1 MNMDFR
7 FAAAF
12 DLDYK
17 HLPSR
22 LQTALERKLGMLLA
36 NPKHPSLRVKKMEG
50 FDGIFEARFSKGYRF
65 TFQKEGYGYLIRR
78 AGPPDVLKHP

>member
-50 FDGIFEARFSKGYRF
+50 FEGVFEARFSKGYRF
-65 TFQKEGYGYLIRR
+65 TFQKEVHGYFIRR
-78 AGPPDVLKHP
+78 AGSHDVLRNP